1 MKKCSVCG
9 YEGKEK
15 LYTKGTLLLEI
26 GLWIL
31 GLLTCGLGFLIALP
45 YSIWRLCSRYKGCP
59 NCGNPH
65 MFKPLNQKEQESDEE
80 DFW

>member
-31 GLLTCGLGFLIALP
+31 GLLTCGLGLLIALP

-65 MFKPLNQKEQESDEE
+65 MFKPLNQEEQETDEE